1 MYYKIIEDN
10 ILTAI
15 GSMDSIVEPCVEITT
30 DEYNS
35 IIELIQSKPQD
46 TEEVVYKLVADT
58 MTYEAFEP
66 DVIEEEPIEEP
77 NNDYGIPNDIYD
89 SIIDEYTLMLIEEG
103 VIE

>member
-1 MYYKIIEDN
+1 MYYKTIEDN

-15 GSMDSIVEPCVEITT
+15 GTSSTVSEPNVEITKE
-30 DEYNS
+30 EYDLIIS
-35 IIELIQSKPQD
+35 IIQNKPED
-46 TEEVVYKLVADT
+46 TEDTVYVLDAESMEYVPN
-58 MTYEAFEP
+58 ERP
-66 DVIEEEPIEEP
+66 IEPIEEP